1 MNGRLGQQL
10 RQLRKNKKLTLA
22 KVTELTGIDTGL
34 LSKIERGDRI
44 ISKESLLIL
53 SAIYETR
60 FDELEMLRLGEK
72 VLAQIEYDQEAQK
85 VLEVAEQMM
94 AYPAK
99 KNMDKESL
107 LMLVRKPFIAF
118 PAVKKAWLFG
128 SFAKDQTHA
137 LSDVDI
143 AIETDATFSY
153 FDLADL
159 QHELENVLARKVDIG
174 FVDAMKQHVLDS
186 SINEWIQI
194 YEKK

>member
-1 MNGRLGQQL
+1 MNGRLGYQL

-22 KVTELTGIDTGL
+22 KVAELTGMDTGL
-34 LSKIERGDRI
+34 LSKIERGDRK
-44 ISKESLLIL
+44 ISKESLLNL
-53 SAIYETR
+53 SALYETR

-72 VLAQIEYDQEAQK
+72 ILTQIEYDQQAQK
-85 VLEVAEQMM
+85 VLEVAEQMI
-94 AYPAK
+94 AYPATK
-99 KNMDKESL
+99 KIDKESL
-107 LMLVRKPFIAF
+107 LILARKPFIAF

-143 AIETDATFSY
+143 AIEADVTFSY

-186 SINEWIQI
+186 SVSEWIQI